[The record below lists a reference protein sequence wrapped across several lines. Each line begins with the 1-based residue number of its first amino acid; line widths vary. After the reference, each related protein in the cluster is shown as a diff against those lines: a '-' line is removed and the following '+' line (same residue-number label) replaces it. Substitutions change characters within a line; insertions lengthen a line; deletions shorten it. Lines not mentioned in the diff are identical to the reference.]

1 MAVPRTR
8 IKIYDQT
15 LNMFLNT
22 PDSGQGDKD
31 NLWKYIDRRLNR
43 TIIRAKRDVGVKSGA
58 LRASIYST
66 HRGTSTGQY
75 AEVIAPLSYALAHHN
90 GTRPHIIKP
99 KKAEQLVFR
108 SGSRIIRTSIVKHP
122 GTRANRFLFKN
133 LDVLAGLKRV

>member
-8 IKIYDQT
+8 IKIYDQP
-15 LNMFLNT
+15 LHFFLNT

-58 LRASIYST
+58 LRDSIYST
-66 HRGTSTGQY
+66 HRGNSTGQY

-99 KKAEQLVFR
+99 DKAPQLVFM
-108 SGSRIIRTSIVKHP
+108 SKSRLIRTSIVKHP
-122 GTRANRFLFKN
+122 GTKANRFLFKN